1 MERCFDV
8 ILYTAYSC
16 DRFSVF
22 ALIDGVYFSF
32 IFSFMNLPNSI
43 TVARLVLAAIFV
55 VVASLGTPAGN
66 LAALICFALAAVS
79 DFLDGYLARKL
90 NLVTSLGKLLD
101 PLADKIL
108 VAAAFVHLTALGIAP
123 VWLTSVI
130 IAREFLVTGLRQIAV
145 EQGQVIPADNL
156 GKWKTTFQ
164 LTFCIAALVWLLV
177 AEKTDHPLHGLTQPG
192 GLLLNTSLYGSLI
205 LTTLSGANYTW
216 KGRHLL
222 KG

>member
-1 MERCFDV
+1 
-8 ILYTAYSC
+8 
-16 DRFSVF
+16 
-22 ALIDGVYFSF
+22 
-32 IFSFMNLPNSI
+32 MNLPNSI
-43 TVARLVLAAIFV
+43 TVARLVLTAVFV
-55 VVASLGTPAGN
+55 VAASLGTHLGN
-66 LAALICFALAAVS
+66 LVALVAFAVATFS

-108 VAAAFVHLTALGIAP
+108 VAAAFIHLTALGLCP
-123 VWLTSVI
+123 VWVTSVI

-164 LTFCIAALVWLLV
+164 LVFCLAALTWMLV
-177 AEKTDHPLHGLTQPG
+177 ADAPGHFLNSLTQPDSW
-192 GLLLNTSLYGSLI
+192 LIRISLYGALF
-205 LTTLSGANYTW
+205 LTALSGFNYTW

-222 KG
+222 KS

>member
-1 MERCFDV
+1 
-8 ILYTAYSC
+8 
-16 DRFSVF
+16 
-22 ALIDGVYFSF
+22 
-32 IFSFMNLPNSI
+32 MNLPNSI
-43 TVARLVLAAIFV
+43 TVARLFLAAIFV
-55 VVASLGTPAGN
+55 AAASFGTQTGHLIALIAFS
-66 LAALICFALAAVS
+66 LAAFS

-108 VAAAFVHLTALGIAP
+108 VAAAFIHLTALDLCP
-123 VWLTSVI
+123 VWVTSVI

-164 LTFCIAALVWLLV
+164 LAFCIAALVWLLV
-177 AEKTDHPLHGLTQPG
+177 AESPQNGLHALTAPDSW
-192 GLLLNTSLYGSLI
+192 LIRISLYGALL
-205 LTTLSGANYTW
+205 LTALSGFNYTW